1 MPYSRYLLFD
11 TIGGVFWIGATILG
25 GYSLGHF
32 IPNIGQYIHYV
43 IAVVA
48 VISILPAIIGVLR
61 SRKTS
66 GTPPEPVVFNH
77 KVE

>member
-1 MPYSRYLLFD
+1 M
-11 TIGGVFWIGATILG
+11 ILG

-48 VISILPAIIGVLR
+48 VISILPAVIGVLR
-61 SRKTS
+61 SRKVPAAPS
-66 GTPPEPVVFNH
+66 EPVVFNQ
-77 KVE
+77 KAK

>member
-1 MPYSRYLLFD
+1 M
-11 TIGGVFWIGATILG
+11 ILG

-61 SRKTS
+61 SRGAS
-66 GTPPEPVVFNH
+66 STPTEPAVFNH

>member
-1 MPYSRYLLFD
+1 
-11 TIGGVFWIGATILG
+11 
-25 GYSLGHF
+25 LGHF

-48 VISILPAIIGVLR
+48 AISILPAIIGVLR
-61 SRKTS
+61 SRGAS
-66 GTPPEPVVFNH
+66 NAPSEPAVFNH